1 MKEVL
6 IKMFK
11 NFNKQ
16 SKVTYYVDPVEK
28 EIKYSDGEHS
38 YPVTEV
44 ELVESAA
51 DTGDGIIFL
60 EAGDRIKLTAAG
72 PEEVA

>member
-1 MKEVL
+1 MEEVL

-11 NFNKQ
+11 KFNKQ
-16 SKVTYYVDPVEK
+16 SNVTYYVDPLEK
-28 EIKYSDGEHS
+28 EIRYSNGKHS

-44 ELVESAA
+44 DLVESAA
-51 DTGDGIIFL
+51 DTGKGIIFL
-60 EAGDRIKLTAAG
+60 EAGNRIRLTAAG

>member
-28 EIKYSDGEHS
+28 EVRYSDGKHS
-38 YPVTEV
+38 HPITEV

-51 DTGDGIIFL
+51 DTGEGIIFL

-72 PEEVA
+72 PEV